1 MSAFAQ
7 LQRQLKRPHIILLLF
22 AIVGLLVF
30 PRFGPSEIKFH
41 HLLPACANNVAV
53 RAFAGEELVRSSS
66 NALNGQRELEHGFLL
81 PKGSY
86 RLEVEVQ
93 CGQQGGV
100 VEQVIDHQK
109 ADSLD
114 FDLTRKCRCG

>member
-22 AIVGLLVF
+22 AIVGLLVL

-66 NALNGQRELEHGFLL
+66 HALNGQRELEHGFLL

-86 RLEVEVQ
+86 RLEVEVECQ
-93 CGQQGGV
+93 KGAPALLEEKV
-100 VEQVIDHQK
+100 VHEK

-114 FDLTRKCRCG
+114 FDLSKKCSC